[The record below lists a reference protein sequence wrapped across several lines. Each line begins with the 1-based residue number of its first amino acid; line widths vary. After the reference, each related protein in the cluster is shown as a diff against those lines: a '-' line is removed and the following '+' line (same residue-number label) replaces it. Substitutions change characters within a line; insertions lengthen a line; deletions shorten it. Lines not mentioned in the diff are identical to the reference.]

1 MSRKSESK
9 RYMNNFTNCVK
20 IVPLK
25 SANLGNSS
33 AGSLATSQNPT
44 NNAVDQKAP
53 IIEEANSDKII
64 EEKQTNIIQLADPF
78 APESPQFLK
87 YPTYN
92 VKEYFSETSKKSIV
106 NSYRGV
112 KNFQIEPHLQNPANL
127 TKMTSPQR
135 LWK

>member
-33 AGSLATSQNPT
+33 AGSLATSQNPI

-64 EEKQTNIIQLADPF
+64 EEK
-78 APESPQFLK
+78 
-87 YPTYN
+87 
-92 VKEYFSETSKKSIV
+92 
-106 NSYRGV
+106 
-112 KNFQIEPHLQNPANL
+112 
-127 TKMTSPQR
+127 
-135 LWK
+135 

>member
-44 NNAVDQKAP
+44 NNAVD
-53 IIEEANSDKII
+53 
-64 EEKQTNIIQLADPF
+64 
-78 APESPQFLK
+78 
-87 YPTYN
+87 
-92 VKEYFSETSKKSIV
+92 
-106 NSYRGV
+106 
-112 KNFQIEPHLQNPANL
+112 
-127 TKMTSPQR
+127 
-135 LWK
+135 